1 MDLFV
6 LGDGD
11 QELNV
16 EDGAVFILEMCLEP
30 GSGVDVS
37 PSTQETCDGGW
48 SRHLHSSSPLL
59 VVLLLRFRFIQIIL
73 PMSEMKRF
81 ILIAVHNY
89 KKKMK

>member
-11 QELNV
+11 QELDV
-16 EDGAVFILEMCLEP
+16 EDGSVFILEMCLEP

-59 VVLLLRFRFIQIIL
+59 DCFIITFQIY
-73 PMSEMKRF
+73 SDNSTN
-81 ILIAVHNY
+81 V
-89 KKKMK
+89 